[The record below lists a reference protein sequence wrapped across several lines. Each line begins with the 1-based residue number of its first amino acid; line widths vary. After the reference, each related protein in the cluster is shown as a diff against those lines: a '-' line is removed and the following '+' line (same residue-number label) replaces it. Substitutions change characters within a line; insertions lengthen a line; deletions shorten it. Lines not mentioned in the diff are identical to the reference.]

1 VVRWSYDHD
10 VRETSR
16 DRTAAPDA
24 RVKRRA
30 LLARLADSTDVPLVV
45 VSAGAGFGKTTL
57 AAQWAAQDTRPHALV
72 RVGRFM
78 DDAATLALHL
88 VAALESVGADAGGT
102 RAVITATEPR
112 FSAVSLP
119 SLGRLAAS
127 PPAPYVLVVDDIHLL
142 ADPDC
147 HEVLHAVA
155 RGIPLGSQLA
165 VLSRERL
172 PEAVAKARVE
182 GRLVE
187 FGADDL
193 AFRDAE
199 GLRLLATL
207 GIPLTEGR
215 ARDVVARS
223 EGWPVGLYLMALAV
237 GGRTSARVPAVVP
250 TGSDRYVLD
259 YIRGEVLTGL
269 PPRTREFLRRTSV
282 VDELDVNLCDALVQ
296 RHDSARLLADLSQR
310 LQLVVPLDGTG
321 RRYRYHH
328 LLSDALRVDLV
339 EQEPWLEPELHA
351 RASSWYEA
359 AGDWDAAIRH
369 AQTAGDL
376 PRVSRLVWA
385 GVPACIASGHPDRL
399 RAWLDGLDDRQIAS
413 DPWLTLS
420 SAWLGL
426 QAGDPTRMT
435 RWLLT
440 ADDHAGAG
448 WPLRAG
454 TDAYSASLAAI
465 HVLVGDRGLEG
476 TIELCRRIQQCLPRD
491 SGFRAAAFHNAGVAL
506 TLTRRT
512 AEGLASLEEGERLAS
527 ALGVYVVE
535 ANSLAWQGLVA
546 LMDDDWA
553 RGAPLI
559 ARAADLVR
567 THDLDRLATSAM
579 CVTAMALLQ
588 AARGSKGDARVTLGA
603 ARRLTGQVRQ
613 IAPWF
618 AVAGPLVQARVALLL
633 GDAGLA
639 RTLFAEARGHM
650 GADLAGTV
658 LEDFLTSTETLL
670 HDVRV
675 EGIAPDTLTPAELRV
690 LQYLPSRLTFPQIG
704 AHLFVSQNTVKT
716 HALAIYRKL
725 GTTSRNDAVDRAR
738 TLGLVESPPGA

>member
-1 VVRWSYDHD
+1 M
-10 VRETSR
+10 
-16 DRTAAPDA
+16 
-24 RVKRRA
+24 
-30 LLARLADSTDVPLVV
+30 V

-78 DDAATLALHL
+78 DDPATLALHL
-88 VAALESVGADAGGT
+88 VAALESVGADASST
-102 RAVITATEPR
+102 RAVMTAAEPR

-119 SLGRLAAS
+119 SLGRLAAA
-127 PPAPYVLVVDDIHLL
+127 PPEPYVLVVDDIHLL

-155 RGIPLGSQLA
+155 RGIPPGSQLA
-165 VLSRERL
+165 VLSREKV
-172 PEAVAKARVE
+172 PEAVARARAE
-182 GRLVE
+182 GRLVDI
-187 FGADDL
+187 GAADL
-193 AFRDAE
+193 AFHDTE
-199 GLRLLATL
+199 GLRLLTTL
-207 GIPLTEGR
+207 GVPLTEGQ
-215 ARDVVARS
+215 ARDILERS

-237 GGRTSARVPAVVP
+237 KGQGTGRVSAVAP

-282 VDELDVNLCDALVQ
+282 VDELDVHLCDALVQ
-296 RHDSARLLADLSQR
+296 RRDSARLLADLSQR

-328 LLSDALRVDLV
+328 LLSDALRVDLL
-339 EQEPWLEPELHA
+339 EQEPWLEQGLHG

-385 GVPACIASGHPDRL
+385 GVPACIGSGHPDRL
-399 RAWLDGLDDRQIAS
+399 RAWLDGLDDCQIAS
-413 DPWLTLS
+413 DPWLTLA

-440 ADDHAGAG
+440 ADEHAGAR

-454 TDAYSASLAAI
+454 SDAYSASLAVI

-476 TIELCRRIQQCLPRD
+476 TIELCRGIHECLPPD
-491 SGFRAAAFHNAGVAL
+491 SGFRAAAFLTEGVAL
-506 TLTRRT
+506 TLTRRP
-512 AEGLASLEEGERLAS
+512 GLGVASLAEAERLAR
-527 ALGVYVVE
+527 ALGVHVVE

-546 LMDDDWA
+546 LMDGDWA

-579 CVTAMALLQ
+579 CVTAMALLR
-588 AARGSKGDARVTLGA
+588 AARGSKDDARVTLGT
-603 ARRLTGQVRQ
+603 ARRLTAQVRQ

-618 AVAGPLVQARVALLL
+618 AVAGPLVQARAALLL

-639 RTLFAEARGHM
+639 RTLFEQARGHM

-658 LEDFLTSTETLL
+658 LDDFVTATQSLL
-670 HDVRV
+670 HDAHA
-675 EGIAPDTLTPAELRV
+675 EGIAPDALTPAELRV
-690 LQYLPSRLTFPQIG
+690 LQYLPSRLSLPEIG

-716 HALAIYRKL
+716 HTLAIYRKL
-725 GTTSRNDAVDRAR
+725 GASSRNEAIDRAR

>member
-1 VVRWSYDHD
+1 M
-10 VRETSR
+10 RETSNGT
-16 DRTAAPDA
+16 TAVPDA
-24 RVKRRA
+24 RVQRSA
-30 LLARLADSTDVPLVV
+30 LLARLAESTDVPLVV

-57 AAQWAAQDTRPHALV
+57 AAQWAAHDTRPHAVV

-78 DDAATLALHL
+78 DDPATLALHL
-88 VAALESVGADAGGT
+88 VDALESVGADAGAT
-102 RAVITATEPR
+102 RAVVTAAEPR
-112 FSAVSLP
+112 FSAVVLP
-119 SLGRLAAS
+119 ALSRLAAS
-127 PPAPYVLVVDDIHLL
+127 PTTPYVLVVDDIHLL

-147 HEVLHAVA
+147 HEVLHHVA
-155 RGIPLGSQLA
+155 RGIPQGSQLA
-165 VLSRERL
+165 VLSREKL
-172 PEAVAKARVE
+172 PESVARARVE
-182 GRLVE
+182 GRLVDV
-187 FGADDL
+187 GAADL
-193 AFRDAE
+193 AFHDAE
-199 GLRLLATL
+199 GLRLLAAL
-207 GIPLTEGR
+207 GTPLTEGE

-237 GGRTSARVPAVVP
+237 GGQTSSKVPAVAP

-269 PPRTREFLRRTSV
+269 PPRTREFMRRTSV
-282 VDELDVNLCDALVQ
+282 VDELDVHLCDTLVQ

-310 LQLVVPLDGTG
+310 LQLVVPLDGNA
-321 RRYRYHH
+321 RHYRYHH

-359 AGDWDAAIRH
+359 TGDWDAAIRH
-369 AQTAGDL
+369 AQSAGDL

-385 GVPACIASGHPDRL
+385 GVPSCIASGHPDRL

-454 TDAYSASLAAI
+454 SDAYSASLAAI

-476 TIELCRRIQQCLPRD
+476 TIELCHGIQQCLPRD
-491 SGFRAAAFHNAGVAL
+491 SGFRAAAFHNEGVAL
-506 TLTRRT
+506 TLTRHT
-512 AEGLASLEEGERLAS
+512 AQGLASLEEGERLAS
-527 ALGVYVVE
+527 ALGVHVIE

-588 AARGSKGDARVTLGA
+588 AARGSKDDARVTLGT

-633 GDAGLA
+633 GDTRLA

-650 GADLAGTV
+650 GPDLAGSV

-690 LQYLPSRLTFPQIG
+690 LQYLPSRLTFPEIG
-704 AHLFVSQNTVKT
+704 AHLFVSQNTIKT

>member
-1 VVRWSYDHD
+1 MVRWSYDHD
-10 VRETSR
+10 VRRSSS
-16 DRTAAPDA
+16 DTAAAPAA
-24 RVKRRA
+24 RVKRSA

-78 DDAATLALHL
+78 DDPATLALHL
-88 VAALESVGADAGGT
+88 VAALESVGADAGST
-102 RAVITATEPR
+102 RAVMTATEPR

-119 SLGRLAAS
+119 SLGRLAAA
-127 PPAPYVLVVDDIHLL
+127 PPEPYVLVVDDIHLL

-155 RGIPLGSQLA
+155 RGIPPGSQLA
-165 VLSRERL
+165 VLSREKL
-172 PEAVAKARVE
+172 PEAVARARAE
-182 GRLVE
+182 GRLVDI
-187 FGADDL
+187 GAADL
-193 AFRDAE
+193 AFHDAE
-199 GLRLLATL
+199 GLRLLTTL
-207 GIPLTEGR
+207 GVPLTEGQ
-215 ARDVVARS
+215 ARDILERS

-237 GGRTSARVPAVVP
+237 KGQGTGRVPAVAP

-269 PPRTREFLRRTSV
+269 SPRTREFLRRTSV
-282 VDELDVNLCDALVQ
+282 VDELDVHLCDALVQ
-296 RHDSARLLADLSQR
+296 RRDSARLLADLSQR

-328 LLSDALRVDLV
+328 LLSDALRVDLL
-339 EQEPWLEPELHA
+339 EQEPWLEQGLHA

-413 DPWLTLS
+413 DPWLTLA

-454 TDAYSASLAAI
+454 SDAYSASLAVI

-476 TIELCRRIQQCLPRD
+476 TIELCRGIHECLPPD
-491 SGFRAAAFHNAGVAL
+491 SGFRAAAFLTEGVAL
-506 TLTRRT
+506 TLTRRP
-512 AEGLASLEEGERLAS
+512 GLGIASLAEAERLAR
-527 ALGVYVVE
+527 ALGVHVVE

-546 LMDDDWA
+546 LIDGDWA

-588 AARGSKGDARVTLGA
+588 AARGSKADARVTLGT

-618 AVAGPLVQARVALLL
+618 AVAGPLVQARAALLL

-639 RTLFAEARGHM
+639 RTLFEQARGHM

-658 LEDFLTSTETLL
+658 LDDFVTATQSLL
-670 HDVRV
+670 HDVHA

-690 LQYLPSRLTFPQIG
+690 LQYLPSRLSFPEIG

-716 HALAIYRKL
+716 HTLAIYRKL
-725 GTTSRNDAVDRAR
+725 GASSRTEAVDRAR